1 GRVQPAFST
10 RSVPYHPPR
19 AVPMRL
25 ALQLAGLC
33 LACSIWL
40 PAGAQEPESRT
51 SSQAEAPVRVV
62 PAENV
67 RFDYAQVLRVEPI
80 YQTLRATR
88 TEERCDDV
96 PVVEVRSQVSGGGK
110 AGQPSGGVLS
120 RMLDSVKGMF

>member
-1 GRVQPAFST
+1 MALRFSRLQAGVPT
-10 RSVPYHPPR
+10 LSVPLHPPR
-19 AVPMRL
+19 TVPMRL
-25 ALQLAGLC
+25 SLQLPALC

-67 RFDYAQVLRVEPI
+67 RFDYAQVLRAEPI

-88 TEERCDDV
+88 TAQRRDAAPVLERR
-96 PVVEVRSQVSGGGK
+96 PPVSGR
-110 AGQPSGGVLS
+110 V
-120 RMLDSVKGMF
+120 